1 MKTLTGFSVASL
13 VIALSVGCG
22 ESTEPVVT
30 VADLVGTWSATQ
42 FSVTD
47 ESGTIGP
54 VNLINLGGSL
64 VITVASNGN
73 FTGTFRATALSAETA
88 VAGSITIQQGT
99 LTLAFT
105 DGLDEPISGSFVL
118 GNDRLTITG
127 MGLTVDFEG
136 QTIPSATVILVLE
149 RNG

>member
-1 MKTLTGFSVASL
+1 MRTITGFSVASL
-13 VIALSVGCG
+13 VIALGVGCG
-22 ESTEPVVT
+22 ESAAPDVT

-47 ESGTIGP
+47 ESGTIAP
-54 VNLINLGGSL
+54 LELINLGGSL
-64 VITVASNGN
+64 VITVVANGN
-73 FTGTFRATALSAETA
+73 FTGTFKATALSAETS

-136 QTIPSATVILVLE
+136 QTIPAATVILVLQ
-149 RNG
+149 RR